1 MLTKIRRIF
10 MGRKKEV
17 KEEVVEVKKVEK
29 PVEVVEEPT
38 VVQEWVVKH
47 LDVDPNDVRLTHK
60 VNKLPSLDD

>member
-1 MLTKIRRIF
+1 